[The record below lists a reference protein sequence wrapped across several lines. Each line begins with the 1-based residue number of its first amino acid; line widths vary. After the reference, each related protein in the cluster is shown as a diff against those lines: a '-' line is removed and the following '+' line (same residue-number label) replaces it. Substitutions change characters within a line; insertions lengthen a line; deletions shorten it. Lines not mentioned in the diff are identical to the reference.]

1 MPGVQLSDLMSDEDE
16 DSTVVT
22 EPGADYILGIVAHSV
37 RKVWDDTQV
46 ASVLQLFFRTKWWEP
61 EDQRQASGVP
71 RENRTWEPEETFM
84 GHHRHTLKYCT
95 AHARRIR
102 TSIRE
107 ARLLQPSLVFVP
119 VGCYDFSRAM
129 ESDDEESEDD
139 ADSVSVCAPP
149 SPPTST
155 REAPS
160 GYTRTKTDFHREYM
174 HSQMPPLP
182 KRRKPEVTQAPSSP
196 DAHEEPLQ
204 ATDTISITV
213 GTRTLSFGVTYDGI
227 MVDSCCTIAERFA
240 MLDNEY
246 LMVTCGQYVAARVD
260 DTFMI
265 SADLIT
271 ARVVLTLNGTDDP
284 DAPPDSSPSPQDTT
298 RVAWSSPVPEARK
311 DMFIRAAH
319 QVHTSTQLLC
329 PTRVCSRT
337 CSTTS
342 QAPPQSC
349 TRRR

>member
-1 MPGVQLSDLMSDEDE
+1 MQLSDLLSDDDE

-61 EDQRQASGVP
+61 EDQRQASGIP

-107 ARLLQPSLVFVP
+107 ARLLQPSLTFVP
-119 VGCYDFSRAM
+119 VVCYDFSRAM
-129 ESDDEESEDD
+129 ESDDESEDD
-139 ADSVSVCAPP
+139 ADSVSVCAAP
-149 SPPTST
+149 SPPKST
-155 REAPS
+155 REPPS

-174 HSQMPPLP
+174 RTQMPPLP
-182 KRRKPEVTQAPSSP
+182 KRPKPEVPQAPHSP
-196 DAHEEPLQ
+196 EVHDEPLQ
-204 ATDTISITV
+204 ATDTINITV
-213 GTRTLSFGVTYDGI
+213 GTRTHAFGVTHDGI
-227 MVDSCCTIAERFA
+227 MVDSCRTIAAQFA

-260 DTFMI
+260 DTFMV

-284 DAPPDSSPSPQDTT
+284 DAPLEGSPSTQNTT
-298 RVAWSSPVPEARK
+298 RVAWASPVPEARK
-311 DMFIRAAH
+311 DKFIRPAH
-319 QVHTSTQLLC
+319 QVHTS
-329 PTRVCSRT
+329 
-337 CSTTS
+337 
-342 QAPPQSC
+342 A
-349 TRRR
+349 